1 MEEHQRKEII
11 QCLRR
16 NAFRKHL
23 ALKIRGNDQ
32 STSANSVASI
42 VELVIQRAFTESDNA
57 TVCKSLNNTLDKRW
71 KIGQRG
77 TICKVGIYQL
87 SVEIV
92 YELVDEAVSHSIQHE
107 QLVETLRQEQLHK
120 SGLIWNRT
128 SPGWRYFRAMHVYE
142 DLYTEQTL
150 PEIDA
155 VNELHTATKDY
166 YSQHIERVVRSHKL
180 KSATKVQRPG
190 SMQSS
195 PTRVMTPPID
205 GSPSIEHASS
215 DQQESDL
222 GLAVSWKLRQRVQED
237 CASPTRWAHPVEI
250 SPDEFDLKLSPHLS
264 TALKHSDRQQKD
276 QQFLSAI
283 KQQAKSI
290 NDATIANYSVPSKT
304 YLMRQKNKVIHF
316 SFHAC
321 FHFVS
326 SL

>member
-23 ALKIRGNDQ
+23 ALKIQGNDQ

-42 VELVIQRAFTESDNA
+42 VELIIQRVFTVSDNA
-57 TVCKSLNNTLDKRW
+57 TVSKSLNNTLDKRW

-107 QLVETLRQEQLHK
+107 HLVETLRQEQLHK

-142 DLYTEQTL
+142 DLYTDQTL

-155 VNELHTATKDY
+155 VNELHATTKDY

-195 PTRVMTPPID
+195 PSRVTTPLMD
-205 GSPSIEHASS
+205 GSPSMEHVSS
-215 DQQESDL
+215 DHLESDL

-237 CASPTRWAHPVEI
+237 CASPTRRALAHPVEI
-250 SPDEFDLKLSPHLS
+250 RPDEFDLKLSPHLS

-276 QQFLSAI
+276 QHFLAAI

-304 YLMRQKNKVIHF
+304 YLMRQKNKVTLFF
-316 SFHAC
+316 SCVF
-321 FHFVS
+321 
-326 SL
+326 